1 MEPTSYDILRREKS
15 RAAIWLEASADLT
28 SARFRIKQI
37 ISFWPG
43 TYEVVERESQ
53 RIAAA
58 AGGGARLRVPLRRTR
73 EYARKRFG
81 RAASGGVPRW
91 LASMVTD
98 RGNQRNQA
106 HPVMSSYEL
115 AHQGRATE

>member
-53 RIAAA
+53 RTVAA
-58 AGGGARLRVPLRRTR
+58 AGSGARLRVPLRRTR
-73 EYARKRFG
+73 ECARKRFWPGTVVG
-81 RAASGGVPRW
+81 RAASGCVPRW

-98 RGNQRNQA
+98 RANQRNQ
-106 HPVMSSYEL
+106 PL
-115 AHQGRATE
+115 P